1 MLIPALKGSSMIVK
15 RLLPAILLV
24 MGPLAPAHAALP
36 RFPQPFGDRIVF
48 VASGNV
54 WSVPKAGGVATRLTS
69 APGQD
74 MFPRVS
80 PDGKWI
86 AYTEASK
93 AGTDIWVIPAAGGA
107 ARRLTFDPA
116 TEAGTG
122 GRHGPDNM
130 VVTWTPDSR
139 SVVFLSKRDQWNSWI
154 QNLYS
159 VPVAGGLPTPLPI
172 DSAVGLATFG
182 PDGHSIAYNRIF
194 RNFRTWKRY
203 NGGLAQQVFTY
214 DFNTRELKQ
223 LTSWSGTNTSPM
235 WYGTRIYYLSDQ
247 DAHRRANIWVLDPDT
262 QQTRQVTH
270 FTDYDID
277 FPALGGD
284 AIAFQQ
290 GGKLYRLDLP
300 SEHMEEVPLAIPD
313 DGVRM
318 RPRVAD
324 VKGEIRAIDPA
335 TQVDFALAPNGKRTL
350 FSARGDIFSVPTES
364 GATRNLTGT
373 PGADEDHPAWSPDGR
388 TVAYTTDIGGAQ
400 QIAIRPAAGGPE
412 KILTSFADGYFY
424 GPIFSA
430 DNKTLAFSD
439 GAHRLWIV
447 GTDAGKPTQV
457 AQDKLNEIHDQAF
470 SPDGRWLAFSLSA
483 VGRKRDLVLYELAT
497 GKLARLGDGG
507 EIDSNP
513 AWSSDGKY
521 LYFTSNRRENPVGSD
536 VEFDFAL
543 LKSAGIYALPLA
555 RDTASP
561 VAPKSDEASGGSD
574 DSPSTRTDDTKH
586 GRSEKSDTDDDDK
599 KDDDRPPPL
608 PVGPIKPIRIDLGG
622 LSARAVALPID
633 AANIGQF
640 DVRGQRIFYL
650 TQPLGLIEGT
660 LSGEKAA
667 LRFFDLK
674 TRKSSLVAEDV
685 DSYSLSLDG
694 RRVLI
699 RHDKDYTVLAAKA
712 DAAKDTEAKKELKLD
727 HLREQVDPSLEW
739 AEMFENAWRLE
750 RDLFYSPLMNGED
763 WKGAHDSYRKLLA
776 LASSRE
782 DLNYV
787 IGQMLGEIGNSH
799 TYVGGGDDGDTGPPA
814 HSALLGVDW
823 ALDGVSNRY
832 RLATIYPGDNTR
844 GDYRSP
850 LAQPG
855 INVKAGDYV
864 LAINGTELRAPTDP
878 DALLQ
883 LADAD
888 TTVDLTIADSP
899 GGVPRHI
906 VVTPVAKELSL
917 REAAWIAHNRAV
929 VDKLSGG
936 RIGYVYMSDMEQL
949 GLQQFVRQFY
959 AQLDKQALIMDD
971 RWNGGGFIAPFAL
984 ERLRRMLVT
993 LDTNRES
1000 GISTEPLEVLNGPK
1014 VALLNHWSASDGDIF
1029 PYLFHLYGLG
1039 KLVGTRSWGG
1049 VRGIRGNWQLM
1060 DGGYITIPEDAVY
1073 TLDSQWSVENHGVDP
1088 DVDVEDLPADL
1099 LAGHD
1104 AQLQTA
1110 VDLLLK
1116 QIAGKPSGLPPPPP
1130 PLPAYPP
1137 SGIVPPQP

>member
-1 MLIPALKGSSMIVK
+1 MPGHHADPRAQGPSDDRQSLIAGYPSGD
-15 RLLPAILLV
+15 
-24 MGPLAPAHAALP
+24 GAAAGCRCRAT
-36 RFPQPFGDRIVF
+36 RFPQPFGDKIVF

-54 WSVPKAGGVATRLTS
+54 WSVPKSGGTATRLTS

-107 ARRLTFDPA
+107 ARPLTFHPA

-122 GRHGPDNM
+122 GRHGPDDM

-154 QNLYS
+154 QNLYA

-214 DFNTRELKQ
+214 DFKTHELKQ
-223 LTSWSGTNTSPM
+223 LTNWSGTNTSPM

-247 DAHRRANIWVLDPDT
+247 DAHRRANIWVLDT
-262 QQTRQVTH
+262 ATKQARQVTH

-300 SEHMEEVPLAIPD
+300 GEHLEEVLFTIPD
-313 DGVRM
+313 DGPRS
-318 RPRVAD
+318 RPHVAD
-324 VKGEIRAIDPA
+324 VKGEIRSIDPA
-335 TQVDFALAPNGKRTL
+335 GQVDFALAPNGKRTL
-350 FSARGDIFSVPTES
+350 FSARGDIFSVPTEN

-373 PGADEDHPAWSPDGR
+373 QGADEDHPAWSPDGR
-388 TVAYTTDIGGAQ
+388 TIAYTTDAGGAQ
-400 QIAIRPAAGGPE
+400 QIAVRPAAGGPE
-412 KILTSFADGYFY
+412 KLLTSFADGYFY
-424 GPIFSA
+424 GPIFSP
-430 DNKTLAFSD
+430 DGKTLAFSD
-439 GAHRLWIV
+439 GTHRLWVV
-447 GTDAGKPTQV
+447 GTDAGKPKQV

-483 VGRKRDLVLYELAT
+483 FGRKRDLVLYELAT
-497 GKLARLGDGG
+497 DKLTRLGHGD

-521 LYFTSNRRENPVGSD
+521 LYFTSSRHENPVGSD
-536 VEFDFAL
+536 IEFDFAI
-543 LKSAGIYALPLA
+543 LKTGGIYAIPLA
-555 RDTASP
+555 RDTTSP
-561 VAPKSDEASGGSD
+561 VAPKSDEASGAPDESPPARAD
-574 DSPSTRTDDTKH
+574 DAKH
-586 GRSEKSDTDDDDK
+586 GQADKSEKGAKSGKGDDDNK
-599 KDDDRPPPL
+599 ADDVAPPQPA
-608 PVGPIKPIRIDLGG
+608 GPIKPMRIDLDG
-622 LSARAVALPID
+622 LIARAVALPVD
-633 AANIGQF
+633 AANIAQL
-640 DVRGQRIFYL
+640 DVRGDRVFYL
-650 TQPLGLIEGT
+650 TQPLALIDGT
-660 LSGEKAA
+660 LTGEKTA

-674 TRKSSLVAEDV
+674 TRKASLVTEDV

-694 RRVLI
+694 TRVLVK
-699 RHDKDYTVLAAKA
+699 HDNDYTVLAAKA
-712 DAAKDTEAKKELKLD
+712 DAAKDAETKKELKLD

-763 WKGAHDSYRKLLA
+763 WKGVHDSYRKLLP
-776 LASSRE
+776 LVGSRE

-823 ALDGVSNRY
+823 ALDAASSRY
-832 RLATIYPGDNTR
+832 RFATIYTGDNTR

-855 INVKAGDYV
+855 LNVKAGNYL
-864 LAINGTELRAPTDP
+864 LAVNGTELKAPTDP

-899 GGVPRHI
+899 AGAPRHI

-929 VDKLSGG
+929 VDQLSGG
-936 RIGYVYMSDMEQL
+936 RVGYVYMSDMEQL

-959 AQLDKQALIMDD
+959 AQLGKQALIMDD

-984 ERLRRMLVT
+984 ERLR
-993 LDTNRES
+993 
-1000 GISTEPLEVLNGPK
+1000 
-1014 VALLNHWSASDGDIF
+1014 
-1029 PYLFHLYGLG
+1029 
-1039 KLVGTRSWGG
+1039 
-1049 VRGIRGNWQLM
+1049 
-1060 DGGYITIPEDAVY
+1060 
-1073 TLDSQWSVENHGVDP
+1073 
-1088 DVDVEDLPADL
+1088 
-1099 LAGHD
+1099 LAW
-1104 AQLQTA
+1104 L
-1110 VDLLLK
+1110 
-1116 QIAGKPSGLPPPPP
+1116 
-1130 PLPAYPP
+1130 
-1137 SGIVPPQP
+1137 

>member
-1 MLIPALKGSSMIVK
+1 MKTTHGGLSMIVN
-15 RLLPAILLV
+15 RSLPAIFLV
-24 MGPLAPAHAALP
+24 LAPLMASHAALP

-48 VASGNV
+48 VANGNV
-54 WSVPKAGGVATRLTS
+54 WSVPKNGGTAVRLTS

-74 MFPRVS
+74 MLPRVS
-80 PDGKWI
+80 PDGKWV
-86 AYTEASK
+86 AYTEANK
-93 AGTDIWVIPAAGGA
+93 AGTDIWVIPAAGGT
-107 ARRLTFDPA
+107 ARRLTFYPA

-122 GRHGPDNM
+122 GRHGPDSM
-130 VVTWTPDSR
+130 VVTWTPDSK
-139 SVVFLSKRDQWNSWI
+139 SVVYLSKRDQWNSWI
-154 QNLYS
+154 QNLYE

-203 NGGLAQQVFTY
+203 NGGLAQQVFTF

-223 LTSWSGTNTSPM
+223 LTNWSGTNTSPM
-235 WYGTRIYYLSDQ
+235 WYGNHIYYLSDQ
-247 DAHRRANIWVLDPDT
+247 DAHRRANIWVIDT
-262 QQTRQVTH
+262 DTKQTREVTH

-300 SEHMEEVPLAIPD
+300 SERIEEVPVNIPD
-313 DGVRM
+313 DGLRIRAHVT
-318 RPRVAD
+318 D
-324 VKGEIRAIDPA
+324 VKSEIRAIDPA
-335 TQVDFALAPNGKRTL
+335 GQVDYALAPNGKRTL
-350 FSARGDIFSVPTES
+350 FSARGDIFSVPTEN
-364 GATRNLTGT
+364 GATRNLTST
-373 PGADEDHPAWSPDGR
+373 QGADEDHPAWSPDGK
-388 TVAYTTDIGGAQ
+388 TIAYTTDAGGAQ
-400 QIAIRPAAGGPE
+400 QVAVRPAEGGPE
-412 KILTSFADGYFY
+412 KILTSFAEGYFY
-424 GPIFSA
+424 QPLFSP
-430 DNKTLAFSD
+430 DGKTLAFSD
-439 GAHRLWIV
+439 GAHRLWMV
-447 GTDAGKPTQV
+447 GTDASKPRQV

-483 VGRKRDLVLYELAT
+483 VGRRRDLVLYELAT
-497 GKLARLGDGG
+497 NRLTRLGDGSG
-507 EIDSNP
+507 IDSNP

-521 LYFTSNRRENPVGSD
+521 LYFASSRHENPVGSD
-536 VEFDFAL
+536 VEFDFAIV
-543 LKSAGIYALPLA
+543 KSGGIYAIPLA

-561 VAPKSDEASGGSD
+561 VAPQSDEASAAA
-574 DSPSTRTDDTKH
+574 
-586 GRSEKSDTDDDDK
+586 KSGKDDDGK
-599 KDDDRPPPL
+599 KDDDSKKADGESPTQPP
-608 PVGPIKPIRIDLGG
+608 GPIKPIRIDLDG
-622 LSARAVALPID
+622 LMARAVALPVD
-633 AANIGQF
+633 AANINQL
-640 DVRGQRIFYL
+640 DVRGDHIIYL
-650 TQPLGLIEGT
+650 TQPLGLIDGM
-660 LSGEKAA
+660 LNGEKTA

-674 TRKSSLVAEDV
+674 TRKSSLVTEDV

-699 RHDKDYTVLAAKA
+699 RHEKDYTVLAVKA
-712 DAAKDTEAKKELKLD
+712 DAAKDAETKKELKLD
-727 HLREQVDPSLEW
+727 HLRELVDPALEW
-739 AEMFENAWRLE
+739 AEIFENAWRLE

-763 WKGAHDSYRKLLA
+763 WKAVHDSYRKLLP
-776 LASSRE
+776 LAGSRE
-782 DLNYV
+782 DLNYL

-799 TYVGGGDDGDTGPPA
+799 TYVGGGDDGDTTPPA

-823 ALDGVSNRY
+823 ALDAASNRY
-832 RLATIYPGDNTR
+832 RFATIYPGDNTR
-844 GDYRSP
+844 SDYRSP

-855 INVKAGDYV
+855 LNVKAGNYL
-864 LAINGTELRAPTDP
+864 LAVNGAELTAPTDP
-878 DALLQ
+878 DSLLQ
-883 LADAD
+883 LADEN
-888 TTVDLTIADSP
+888 TTVDLTVADNP
-899 GGVPRHI
+899 DGARRHI

-917 REAAWIAHNRAV
+917 RESAWIEHNRAV

-936 RIGYVYMSDMEQL
+936 RVGYVYMSDMAQL

-959 AQLDKQALIMDD
+959 AQLGKQALIMDD

-993 LDTNRES
+993 LATNRES
-1000 GISTEPLEVLNGPK
+1000 GIGTEPNEVLNGPK

-1088 DVDVEDLPADL
+1088 DVEVENLPADL

-1104 AQLQTA
+1104 AQLEAA
-1110 VDLLLK
+1110 VDLMLK
-1116 QIAGKPSGLPPPPP
+1116 AIAGKPAGLPPPPP
-1130 PLPAYPP
+1130 PLPPYPP
-1137 SGIVPPQP
+1137 AGNVQPQP